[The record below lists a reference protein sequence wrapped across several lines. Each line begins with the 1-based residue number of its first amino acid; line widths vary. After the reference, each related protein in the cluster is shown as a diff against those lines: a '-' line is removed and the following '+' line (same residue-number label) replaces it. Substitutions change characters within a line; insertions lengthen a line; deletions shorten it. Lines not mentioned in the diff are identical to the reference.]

1 MFVVIRIVD
10 SASLEFGA
18 APEAVSQ
25 VQPALRLRVADMMST
40 PTEGTHTHTPV
51 HN

>member
-1 MFVVIRIVD
+1 MLLVLVVRIVD

-18 APEAVSQ
+18 APEAINQ
-25 VQPALRLRVADMMST
+25 VQPALRLRVADMVTT
-40 PTEGTHTHTPV
+40 PSEGTPV